1 MWLFMENLFRWFRSY
16 LVCSFKGGDLERLFN
31 MCRHQ
36 HIECWNMTL
45 EKGCCRCRICLRDF
59 WKIRSFIRKTKVRV
73 HIEEKHGFAF
83 FLVFLQKRK
92 GLWIGMTGCI
102 LMLYFLSAHIWKL
115 EFYGNSY
122 YTDEKLSKYLSEYEN
137 IHPGIWKQT
146 IDSPSLEENL
156 RLTFPDISWISIRTE
171 GTSLIVSMEEMV
183 KYDAET
189 DSKSLPRYIVAKK
202 DGEIVSMVTRSGIPK
217 VGVKDKVSKGDL
229 LIDGINEIKDDSMT
243 VTEIRTVGADG
254 DIYAVVTETYN
265 KTYEFLKTC
274 KKYEKPVFR
283 WTLSIGNQSFT
294 FGKGPGSDEKNKTY
308 DHFTE
313 IFCLFSDIYLQKDQY
328 ISFEILPEWISS
340 AACKKQAEDELSDT
354 IREFSEKGVQI
365 LENNVKIVM
374 YENRAEAKG
383 NFVLIE
389 SIGENSETLMDEAQ
403 NGEIGETHEYN
414 RIND

>member
-1 MWLFMENLFRWFRSY
+1 
-16 LVCSFKGGDLERLFN
+16 
-31 MCRHQ
+31 
-36 HIECWNMTL
+36 
-45 EKGCCRCRICLRDF
+45 
-59 WKIRSFIRKTKVRV
+59 
-73 HIEEKHGFAF
+73 
-83 FLVFLQKRK
+83 
-92 GLWIGMTGCI
+92 
-102 LMLYFLSAHIWKL
+102 
-115 EFYGNSY
+115 
-122 YTDEKLSKYLSEYEN
+122 
-137 IHPGIWKQT
+137 
-146 IDSPSLEENL
+146 
-156 RLTFPDISWISIRTE
+156 
-171 GTSLIVSMEEMV
+171 MV

-189 DSKSLPRYIVAKK
+189 DSRALPRYIVAKK

-265 KTYEFLKTC
+265 TTYEFLKTC

-294 FGKGPGSDEKNKTY
+294 FGKGSGSDEKNKTY

-328 ISFEILPEWISS
+328 ISFETLPEWITS